1 MADTLKAGKDEMDEK
16 MFDKGTRLALELG
29 IRLKIELEG
38 VDIPL
43 ESAFCGFV
51 DNYIIIS
58 PPSPYHQIQH
68 KLFNGAEMVVRY
80 FYHGTIYAFQT
91 KLFSQIEQP
100 VRLLFIYY
108 PKLIQKSELRSEKR
122 SFCYLP
128 AIVTAGDRENNG
140 TVVDIAKSGCHF
152 MVRGKN
158 NKTLIHFKIGDE
170 VRLNCKFPGVKQTL
184 EIIGVVKN
192 LRSNRVE
199 ANVGL
204 QFNENTP
211 DITQKI
217 IAWYISTIEKF
228 VPAHEVKLEIP

>member
-1 MADTLKAGKDEMDEK
+1 MNEK
-16 MFDKGTRLALELG
+16 MFDQGGIRLALELG
-29 IRLKIELEG
+29 IRLKIEIEG

-58 PPSPYHQIQH
+58 PPAPFHQIQH
-68 KLFNGAEMVVRY
+68 KLFSGAELVVRY

-108 PKLIQKSELRSEKR
+108 PKLVQKSELRSEKR
-122 SFCYLP
+122 SFCYIP
-128 AIVTAGDRENNG
+128 AVIAVGENENQG
-140 TVVDIAKSGCHF
+140 TIVDIARSGCQCII
-152 MVRGKN
+152 RGKH
-158 NKTLIHFKIGDE
+158 NKRIINFKIGDQ
-170 VRLNCKFPGVKQTL
+170 VKLNCKFPGVKQPL

-192 LRSNRVE
+192 LRTSRYE

-204 QFNENTP
+204 QFHENTT
-211 DITQKI
+211 DVTQKI

-228 VPAHEVKLEIP
+228 IPAQEVKLDLL